1 MQKVF
6 QSSLLVEEKKVPQL
20 VGPSAQQ
27 CIELS
32 AIFRALSDDKSRTL
46 LNNVGM
52 YPGDSNLFIQNLNLT
67 RKQYCS
73 KMDRL
78 SKRGLLARKNGK
90 NYLTTVGKI
99 IYELQ
104 NIDAVIDYW
113 KSRTINSLH
122 TPDNLPDHELAKL
135 IDIFIVNQGIM

>member
-52 YPGDSNLFIQNLNLT
+52 SGDSNLFIQNLNLT

-90 NYLTTVGKI
+90 YYLTAWEK
-99 IYELQ
+99 Y
-104 NIDAVIDYW
+104 
-113 KSRTINSLH
+113 
-122 TPDNLPDHELAKL
+122 
-135 IDIFIVNQGIM
+135 